1 MQQFLAKM
9 SLGPTVLVCLAA
21 IGAFQDFSTAEPPVV
36 STPSPASKYPIGRD
50 YVAERNALLLARP
63 GNSELKLSGTD
74 PDRWQSLFHYCGMM
88 SGVIDYSL
96 EKSPTLHAWADRV
109 RPANEEVFVYEQ
121 IADGIRGRYDIGPI
135 SDELKAIRERC
146 DSARYWKFVVPF
158 KARTPC
164 VPPLPTKRPIIL
176 ESAIWLS
183 SCRGAAR
190 LNNLFLLLAIR
201 DGNTDV
207 IQRAF
212 ESNFVIADVIN
223 YGQSSLTVLVANGI
237 RMLAM
242 TAVAEAI
249 TKGQVSEDT
258 LAGLSDVLRT
268 TGQTDWKY
276 FCESERLASLD
287 AIDLAY
293 TNREWFLEISSG
305 DSKPLKEFSRSL
317 FEENETDLASREECL
332 AKLDEQFELAKQ
344 LFDSPSGDHQQASAA
359 LASFIENLRVGDH
372 LKKWTIL
379 SILNS
384 ELPHLVRTER
394 AERTL
399 RAGLLALIAIESYK
413 KDHGKPPV
421 ALSDLVPKYLPSVPE
436 DLCAAAG
443 TPLKYRL
450 VDPAT
455 DRASRSYVLYSVGT
469 DGKDNQGVDD
479 PLEPWYMP
487 NETTGDT
494 DFTINSVKQWPKK
507 P

>member
-1 MQQFLAKM
+1 MLACVV
-9 SLGPTVLVCLAA
+9 SLGTLRVFLC
-21 IGAFQDFSTAEPPVV
+21 AEPPVA

-63 GNSELKLSGTD
+63 GNSESKLSGTD
-74 PDRWQSLFHYCGMM
+74 PDRWQSLFNYCGMM

-121 IADGIRGRYDIGPI
+121 IADGIRGRYDVGPI

-146 DSARYWKFVVPF
+146 DSARYWEFVVPL
-158 KARTPC
+158 KAHTPC

-176 ESAIWLS
+176 ESAIWLG

-190 LNNLFLLLAIR
+190 LNNLLLLLAIR
-201 DGNTDV
+201 DRKTDV

-212 ESNFVIADVIN
+212 ESNFVLADVIN
-223 YGQSSLTVLVANGI
+223 YGQSPLTVLVANGV

-242 TAVAEAI
+242 TTVAEAI
-249 TKGQVSEDT
+249 TKGQISEDT

-287 AIDLAY
+287 ATDLAY
-293 TNREWFLEISSG
+293 TNREWFLEIASG
-305 DSKPLKEFSRSL
+305 DSEPFKEFSRSL
-317 FEENETDLASREECL
+317 FEENEADLASREECL
-332 AKLDEQFELAKQ
+332 AKLEEQFELAKHI
-344 LFDSPSGDHQQASAA
+344 FDSPSGDHQQASAA
-359 LASFIENLRVGDH
+359 LASFMENLRAGDH

-379 SILNS
+379 SMLNS
-384 ELPHLVRTER
+384 ELPHLIRIER

-399 RAGLLALIAIESYK
+399 RTGLLALIAIESYK
-413 KDHGKPPV
+413 KDHGKPPA

-455 DRASRSYVLYSVGT
+455 DRAGRSYVLYSVGT
-469 DGKDNQGVDD
+469 DGKDNQGVDE
-479 PLEPWYMP
+479 PLEPWYLP
-487 NETTGDT
+487 KEATGDT